1 MRWIFFNVDKREK
14 SKRRLDLRWRRKRF
28 LFKIFKITILQ
39 KKIYN
44 YLLKI
49 QLLLFYFLKFQNCD
63 SLQIFRGALVIFNV
77 SVYYK
82 ISIQNI

>member
-49 QLLLFYFLKFQNCD
+49 QLLLFYFLKFQNGD
-63 SLQIFRGALVIFNV
+63 SLQIFRGALVIFNL